1 MNSKSNKEYISILL
15 KQQKSLFQVLGNN
28 IKFDISE
35 DGHELIVY
43 NILESQINEIV
54 LVTNNAYYNSYLNF
68 ENIEVYLDTQLH
80 PTIVFGL
87 YEILKQRQDKED
99 VLAFS
104 NGNPTYKPFIK
115 TFQGDNDV
123 NKLCDEISQ
132 LSRGAEDTI
141 GRVKTYKITFSNG
154 LNIGIAN

>member
-1 MNSKSNKEYISILL
+1 MNSKSNKEYISVLL

-80 PTIVFGL
+80 I
-87 YEILKQRQDKED
+87 
-99 VLAFS
+99 FS
-104 NGNPTYKPFIK
+104 LVINW
-115 TFQGDNDV
+115 
-123 NKLCDEISQ
+123 E
-132 LSRGAEDTI
+132 
-141 GRVKTYKITFSNG
+141 
-154 LNIGIAN
+154 